1 MYGTILQQGSFIAPT
16 GVAGAGVTAQL
27 IKIPSCADFVYVR
40 NITQMAAAGS
50 TAPAIGYEFFWQ
62 RGMTV
67 GSSLVKYKTNALLTT
82 NDDVINVGGIS
93 VLDPNSAPYEPI
105 VGASIVT
112 TAATNAT
119 QPVVSTADTSKIAVG
134 SIVQKYDAQDNL
146 DGIPMYVSAVTAGV
160 NFTLLTATNALQA
173 APGVIGGAG
182 TYRVVSYPMF
192 YPRTLYITNM
202 TVAGNNIT
210 VATSVQHRLTQGQL
224 VRFSIPSQSGAVQ
237 LNSTPFTNY
246 QTFTIQSVGAAGDT
260 FVILA
265 PLGGITAF
273 TFPTIAQRAAG
284 CQYPIV
290 VPVGMD
296 SGFALNPVLPQ
307 SQVPTINGLQVNGSQ
322 VGILADARVNTSYL
336 SMYLGTGGTAVALNA
351 AVSGPAGYA
360 ADDVCYWIAGKS
372 EIGGL

>member
-16 GVAGAGVTAQL
+16 GVAGAGVTQQV
-27 IKIPSCADFVYVR
+27 IKIPACADYVFVR

-67 GSSLVKYKTNALLTT
+67 GSSAVRYKTNALLTA
-82 NDDVINVGGIS
+82 NDDVITTGGIY
-93 VLDPNSAPYEPI
+93 VIDPNNNASEPV
-105 VGASIVT
+105 VGPAVVT

-119 QPVVSTADTSKIAVG
+119 QPVVSTGDTSTISVG
-134 SIVQKYDAQDNL
+134 SIVQKYDAQDNI
-146 DGIPMYVSAVTAGV
+146 DGIPMYVSAVTANV
-160 NFTLLTATNALQA
+160 SFTLLTATNALQA

-192 YPRTLYITNM
+192 YPRKLYITNI
-202 TVAGNNIT
+202 TVAGNNVT
-210 VATSVQHRLTQGQL
+210 VATSVQHGLTQGQT
-224 VRFSIPSQSGAVQ
+224 VRFSIPSVSGSVE

-284 CQYPIV
+284 AQFPIV
-290 VPVGMD
+290 VPVGMN
-296 SGFALNPVLPQ
+296 SAFALNPTAPQ
-307 SQVPTINGLQVNGSQ
+307 AQIPTINGMQINGTQ
-322 VGILADARVNTSYL
+322 TGVIADARVNTSFLY
-336 SMYLGTGGTAVALNA
+336 MRLGTGATATALGA

-360 ADDVCYWIAGKS
+360 ANDVCYWIAGKS

>member
-1 MYGTILQQGSFIAPT
+1 MYGTILQQGSFVVQT
-16 GVAGAGVTAQL
+16 GVPAQL
-27 IKIPSCADFVYVR
+27 IKIPACADFVMVR

-93 VLDPNSAPYEPI
+93 VIDPNSAPYEPI
-105 VGASIVT
+105 VGASIAT
-112 TAATNAT
+112 TQSTDV
-119 QPVVSTADTSKIAVG
+119 QRPVVSTADTSKIAVG
-134 SIVQKYDAQDNL
+134 SIVQKYDLQDNI
-146 DGIPMYVSAVTAGV
+146 DGIPMYVSAVTANT
-160 NFTLLTATNALQA
+160 NFTLLTATNQFDA
-173 APGVIGGAG
+173 AQTPGIAGGAG

-210 VATSVQHRLTQGQL
+210 VATSVQHGLTQGQL

-237 LNSTPFTNY
+237 LNSTPFTNF
-246 QTFTIQSVGAAGDT
+246 QTFTIQTVGAAGDT

-296 SGFALNPVLPQ
+296 SGFALNPVIPQ

-322 VGILADARVNTSYL
+322 VGILADARVNTSFL

-360 ADDVCYWIAGKS
+360 ANDVCYWIAGKS